1 MTEKVSKPLKV
12 GVYIPGDLAERLL
25 KIMEDTGLSSI
36 SKLVQEAIRLFIAEH
51 SWKIGGEV
59 VGVVGVLYDHEV
71 DRVDDKLTD
80 IQHKFLSTIISA
92 VHIHLDE
99 RLCLLVIAV
108 RGPSNIVKEL
118 VSNIEGV
125 KGVKLVRS
133 MLLPKQ

>member
-12 GVYIPGDLAERLL
+12 GVYIPGDLAEKLL
-25 KIMEDTGLSSI
+25 KIMEDTGLSTI

-51 SWKIGGEV
+51 SWRVGGEV

-99 RLCLLVIAV
+99 RHCLLIIAV